1 MITSTSPVDLTY
13 LRHKLIADGYS
24 RHTIRAY
31 VSTIRAFQ
39 RELDMRGI
47 AIETVDGSHVSEYL
61 QRRLV
66 RYKAVHRRG
75 PPSINR
81 WRSQNHG
88 GIQYFLR
95 TVLRD
100 WPRLP
105 APHSPREAAD
115 RKTLAEYRRR
125 LATTTDFSPSTVAG
139 LIYEADRFLIWSRT
153 NNTATEE
160 MHLPEVDD
168 YVTFRARTIRRSTC
182 KTVTKR
188 VARFLHFLYETG
200 RLRENLGLR
209 MVSPTMY
216 QHESIPS
223 ILDPEDI
230 ATVLRETRRDKS
242 VKGRRDY
249 AILQLLATYGMRA
262 GEITR
267 LQLQDVDWHAE
278 TLTVTHTKTRSRT
291 ILPLMP
297 QVGAALIAYLRHARP
312 RVPCRTIILR
322 VKAPFR
328 GLSEGHGIQTSVFER
343 LSAAGI
349 RPLGKRGPH
358 IFRHARAVSLLRA
371 RVPSKAIADILGH
384 RSPRSND
391 QYLKLQTEDLRAIA
405 LPVPAYEGVRNDN
418 HM

>member
-1 MITSTSPVDLTY
+1 MTTPTPPIDLTD
-13 LRHKLIADGYS
+13 LRHRLTADGYS

-31 VSTIRAFQ
+31 ISTIRAFH
-39 RELDMRGI
+39 RDLDKRGI
-47 AIETVDGSHVSEYL
+47 ALDMVDSSHVSAYL
-61 QRRLV
+61 QRRLAH
-66 RYKAVHRRG
+66 YKAVHHRAPR
-75 PPSINR
+75 SVRR

-88 GIQYFLR
+88 GIQYYLR
-95 TVLRD
+95 AALPD

-105 APHSPREAAD
+105 APQNPREEVD
-115 RKTLAEYRRR
+115 RQTLTEYRER
-125 LATTTDFSPSTVAG
+125 LAATTDFATSTVEE
-139 LIYEADRFLIWSRT
+139 LIYEADRFLVWSRT
-153 NNTATEE
+153 NKTTTEDID
-160 MHLPEVDD
+160 LPEVDD
-168 YVTFRARTIRRSTC
+168 YVKFRARTIRRSTC

-188 VARFLHFLYETG
+188 VAHFLSFLYQVG
-200 RLRENLGLR
+200 RLRENLGPR

-223 ILDPEDI
+223 IIEPADI

-262 GEITR
+262 GEVAR
-267 LQLQDVDWHAE
+267 LQLQDLDWHAE

-297 QVGAALIAYLRHARP
+297 PVAVALIAYLRHGRP
-312 RVPCRTIILR
+312 RVPCRTLFLR
-322 VKAPFR
+322 VNAPFR
-328 GLSEGHGIQTSVFER
+328 GLSEGHGIQAPVCER
-343 LSAAGI
+343 LAAAGI
-349 RPLGKRGPH
+349 RPPGKRGPH

-384 RSPRSND
+384 RSPRSTD

-405 LPVPAYEGVRNDN
+405 LPVPTYKEVSHDN
-418 HM
+418 HV

>member
-1 MITSTSPVDLTY
+1 MTIPTPPVDLTD
-13 LRHKLIADGYS
+13 LRHQLIADGYS

-39 RELDMRGI
+39 RDLDKRGI
-47 AIETVDGSHVSEYL
+47 AIETVDRSHVSEYL

-66 RYKAVHRRG
+66 HYKAVHRRG
-75 PPSINR
+75 PPSVNR

-95 TVLRD
+95 ALLPD

-105 APHSPREAAD
+105 APQSPREAVD
-115 RKTLAEYRRR
+115 RQTLTGYRDR
-125 LATTTDFSPSTVAG
+125 LAATTDFATGTVEE
-139 LIYEADRFLIWSRT
+139 LVYEADRFLIWSRT
-153 NNTATEE
+153 NDIATED
-160 MHLPEVDD
+160 MHLPVVDD
-168 YVTFRARTIRRSTC
+168 YVKFRARTIRRSTC
-182 KTVTKR
+182 KTVIKR
-188 VARFLHFLYETG
+188 VAHFLSFLYQVG
-200 RLRENLGLR
+200 RLREHLGPR

-223 ILDPEDI
+223 IIEPADI

-262 GEITR
+262 GEVAR

-297 QVGAALIAYLRHARP
+297 QVAVALISYLRHGRP
-312 RVPCRTIILR
+312 RVPCRTLFLR
-322 VKAPFR
+322 VNAPFR
-328 GLSEGHGIQTSVFER
+328 GLSEGHGIQAPVCER
-343 LSAAGI
+343 LAAAGI

-384 RSPRSND
+384 RSPRSTD

-405 LPVPAYEGVRNDN
+405 LPVPAYTGVSNDN
-418 HM
+418 HL

>member
-1 MITSTSPVDLTY
+1 MTISTSPDDLTDI
-13 LRHKLIADGYS
+13 HHQLIADGYS

-39 RELDMRGI
+39 RDIDKRGI
-47 AIETVDGSHVSEYL
+47 AIETIDSSYVSAYL

-75 PPSINR
+75 PPSLNR
-81 WRSQNHG
+81 WRSQNNG

-95 TVLRD
+95 AVLPD

-105 APHSPREAAD
+105 APQSSREAVD
-115 RKTLAEYRRR
+115 RQTLTKYREL
-125 LATTTDFSPSTVAG
+125 LAATTDFARRTVDA
-139 LIYEADRFLIWSRT
+139 LIYEADRFLVWSRT
-153 NNTATEE
+153 NDIAMEDL
-160 MHLPEVDD
+160 HLSAVDA

-188 VARFLHFLYETG
+188 VARFLSFLCQIG
-200 RLRENLGLR
+200 RLREDLGHR
-209 MVSPTMY
+209 IVSPTMY

-223 ILDPEDI
+223 IIEPEDI

-262 GEITR
+262 GEVAR
-267 LQLQDVDWHAE
+267 LKLHDLDWRAE
-278 TLTVTHTKTRSRT
+278 TVTVTHTKTRSRT

-297 QVGAALIAYLRHARP
+297 SVAVALIAYLRHGRP
-312 RVPCRTIILR
+312 RVPCRTLFLR
-322 VKAPFR
+322 VNAPFR
-328 GLSEGHGIQTSVFER
+328 GLSEDHGIQAPVCER
-343 LSAAGI
+343 LAAAKV
-349 RPLGKRGPH
+349 RPLGRRGPH

-384 RSPRSND
+384 RSPRSTD

-405 LPVPAYEGVRNDN
+405 LPVPASKEVFHGNTL
-418 HM
+418 